1 MRLNIFILLGIF
13 ASSTLS
19 WAQRMQP
26 VDLGLPSGTLW
37 ANMNVGANAPED
49 YGDYFAW
56 GEVEP
61 KRYYGQKSVYKHFD
75 AVSYRKYN
83 YIPFRSSVCDY
94 ISVLEDEDD
103 AAIQNSTSDW
113 RMPKAEDFAE
123 LLDTNICTLTP
134 CERERQG
141 IRIRGV
147 IVRNK
152 NHGVGDSIF
161 LPYAGNKDFGN
172 YRYFAGTEGYYWSST
187 LVEQKVMSMPLDSIP
202 KKKKAPR
209 SAISLFLTNGG
220 TQMMGAQ
227 LMSLDRRIGCVI
239 RPVRNKTNE

>member
-26 VDLGLPSGTLW
+26 VDLALPSGTLW

-83 YIPFRSSVCDY
+83 
-94 ISVLEDEDD
+94 
-103 AAIQNSTSDW
+103 
-113 RMPKAEDFAE
+113 
-123 LLDTNICTLTP
+123 
-134 CERERQG
+134 
-141 IRIRGV
+141 
-147 IVRNK
+147 
-152 NHGVGDSIF
+152 
-161 LPYAGNKDFGN
+161 
-172 YRYFAGTEGYYWSST
+172 
-187 LVEQKVMSMPLDSIP
+187 
-202 KKKKAPR
+202 
-209 SAISLFLTNGG
+209 
-220 TQMMGAQ
+220 
-227 LMSLDRRIGCVI
+227 
-239 RPVRNKTNE
+239 